1 MSEATATR
9 RATGARV
16 AGAIA
21 RLPRRAAPCAIALAI
36 LATGPGALTDA
47 HAQSGMRFDFDAAP
61 VWQVDDARPIACPA
75 PHGWNEI
82 RAYIDDQW
90 LWPADD
96 LLAVRGRAPAQD
108 VNALE
113 EVPMSSWYAGGL
125 VGPKPAPAVSTA
137 PPSTS
142 AANPAVAR
150 LDHSSP
156 LDVQLARLDGDE
168 PFLLVRD
175 AKGQSFLLECDAPG
189 APELRSGAA
198 IIAARLLRA
207 AGYHALSGS
216 IDRITR
222 TELRA
227 GTTARKL
234 GEFGGEGDLSA
245 KDLEHFFATPEC
257 RVAAFALPAG
267 TWLGGARE
275 RGTRPDDANDR
286 IPHENR
292 RSLRGLFVLCEWLDH
307 ARIDETHTLDL
318 FLTEGKFVRHYLA
331 QLGSTLGATAGGHAA
346 TTTRGSA
353 TGGHAAATTQSSSP
367 AAFGAPGFDPLAWH
381 TRQPYAPFESLTP
394 GDILWGVRTLMSI
407 PPDAIDD
414 AVAAAQYVDA
424 EYAKQIAGA
433 LRDRRDR
440 IARAWLGRVNGSDAF
455 RVAQAAPG
463 RYALALTDAG
473 VQSGV
478 RQPEDVYY
486 AMTLRLPDTG
496 ERLGLQTRGGAA
508 PAFDLVPF
516 VPPAWVHRL
525 DPRRY
530 AIAEIRSWD
539 HLGHSL
545 EGSARVHIY
554 FDRESGPRIVGI
566 ERD

>member
-1 MSEATATR
+1 MSEAMATR

-21 RLPRRAAPCAIALAI
+21 LAI
-36 LATGPGALTDA
+36 LAAGPPSLAAA
-47 HAQSGMRFDFDAAP
+47 HAQSSARFDIDAAP
-61 VWQVDDARPIACPA
+61 VRRVDDARPIAPPA
-75 PHGWNEI
+75 PRGWNEI

-90 LWPADD
+90 LWPVDD

-113 EVPMSSWYAGGL
+113 EVPMSSWYAG
-125 VGPKPAPAVSTA
+125 VADAAGPSATNPPLPRLNHGGPA
-137 PPSTS
+137 
-142 AANPAVAR
+142 
-150 LDHSSP
+150 
-156 LDVQLARLDGDE
+156 DVLLARLAGKE

-175 AKGQSFLLECDAPG
+175 AQGQRFLLECDAPG
-189 APELRSGAA
+189 APQVRSGAA

-207 AGYHALSGS
+207 AGYHTLPGS
-216 IDRITR
+216 IDRVTR
-222 TELRA
+222 AELNVA
-227 GTTARKL
+227 ADGKKL
-234 GEFGGEGDLSA
+234 GEFGGEGGLSA
-245 KDLEHFFATPEC
+245 KDLDRFFATPEC

-307 ARIDETHTLDL
+307 ARIDEVHTLDL
-318 FLTEGKFVRHYLA
+318 FIEDGKFVRHYLA
-331 QLGSTLGATAGGHAA
+331 QLGSTLGATAGDNA
-346 TTTRGSA
+346 TTTAPGTSA
-353 TGGHAAATTQSSSP
+353 GDMAAP
-367 AAFGAPGFDPLAWH
+367 AAFAAPGFDPLAWH
-381 TRQPYAPFESLTP
+381 ARQPYAPFESLTP
-394 GDILWGVRTLMSI
+394 GDILWGVGRLMSI
-407 PPDAIDD
+407 PASAIDE
-414 AVAAAQYVDA
+414 AVAAAQYADA
-424 EYAKQIAGA
+424 DYAKQIAGA
-433 LRDRRDR
+433 LRDRGDR
-440 IARAWLGRVNGSDAF
+440 IARAWLGRVNGADAF
-455 RVAQAAPG
+455 RVTQAVPG

-486 AMTLRLPDTG
+486 AMTLSLPDTG
-496 ERLGLQTRGGAA
+496 ERLGLQTRGGSA
-508 PAFDLVPF
+508 PAFDLLPF
-516 VPPAWVHRL
+516 MPPAWVHRL

-554 FDRESGPRIVGI
+554 FDRDSGPRIVGI